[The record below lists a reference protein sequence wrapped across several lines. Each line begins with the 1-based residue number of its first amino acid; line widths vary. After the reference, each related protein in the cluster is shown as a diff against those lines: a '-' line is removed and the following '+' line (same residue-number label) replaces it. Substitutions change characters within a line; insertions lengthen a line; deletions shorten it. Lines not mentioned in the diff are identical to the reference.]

1 MVDYVNITKHFKT
14 SGAYVLYRGY
24 FVFQVGPT
32 SDGKKLGVVRLGG
45 HKEKEE
51 SAIDTAKREAMEE
64 ASVNITPISS
74 SSTFY
79 VKEWNDKPIKIE
91 TNEKIAPILI
101 KGSEETISIM
111 YLSNSKTKPLPSSE
125 TKGLL
130 LLSPNDVLLIC
141 NNKLT
146 LNDYLKQNGSSI
158 IQSVIDRDLILEPF
172 PQLLFLS
179 KLLIEEKELM
189 YDYIRRQNN

>member
-1 MVDYVNITKHFKT
+1 
-14 SGAYVLYRGY
+14 
-24 FVFQVGPT
+24 
-32 SDGKKLGVVRLGG
+32 
-45 HKEKEE
+45 
-51 SAIDTAKREAMEE
+51 
-64 ASVNITPISS
+64 
-74 SSTFY
+74 
-79 VKEWNDKPIKIE
+79 VKEWNNKPIKIE

-101 KGSEETISIM
+101 KGSEGTTSIM
-111 YLSNSKTKPLPSSE
+111 YLSYSKTKPLPSSE

-130 LLSPNDVLLIC
+130 LLSPKDVHLIC

-158 IQSVIDRDLILEPF
+158 MQSVIDRDLILEPF

>member
-1 MVDYVNITKHFKT
+1 MVEYVNITKHFGT

-32 SDGKKLGVVRLGG
+32 SDGTKLGVVRLGG
-45 HKEKEE
+45 HKEKDE
-51 SAIDTAKREAMEE
+51 SAIVTAKREAMEE

-74 SSTFY
+74 SSTYY

-91 TNEKIAPILI
+91 TNETIAPILI
-101 KGSEETISIM
+101 KGSEENTSIM
-111 YLSNSKTKPLPSSE
+111 YLSYSKTKPQPSAE

-130 LLSPNDVLLIC
+130 LLSPNDVHLIC

-158 IQSVIDRDLILEPF
+158 IHSVIDRDLILEPF

-179 KLLIEEKELM
+179 MLLKEEKELM
-189 YDYIRRQNN
+189 YDYIKRQ